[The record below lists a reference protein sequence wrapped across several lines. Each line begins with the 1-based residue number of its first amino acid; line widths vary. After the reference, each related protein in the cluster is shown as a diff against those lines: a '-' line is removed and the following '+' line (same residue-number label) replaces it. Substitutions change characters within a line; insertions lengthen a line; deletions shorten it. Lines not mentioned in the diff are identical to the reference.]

1 MKVLNICSYRFI
13 DHGIDKLG
21 RHLYGLQEVVER
33 GHKTLLTLCVE
44 ARADDPPPAVETG
57 EPPPSPPSFTGPSL
71 APEVDLPLAPVERRF
86 GRAGQVVLS
95 SNFGLSGYSSRYS
108 NSGAHFSGITVG
120 PGIDMFVLDHLS
132 IGADLAFTRV
142 ETTGYAADGGL
153 YTARATQLSAGARL
167 ALNVPLGAHLSW
179 WPRVTAGYKTTHEE
193 EPLPSG
199 PLTPSSA
206 GPATGVTNARGAF
219 VVVYAPL
226 LVHPVAHFFLGFGP
240 SMTRDL
246 GRTASVAVRPVH
258 DQTSLG
264 AYALVGGWL

>member
-1 MKVLNICSYRFI
+1 MPSVP
-13 DHGIDKLG
+13 
-21 RHLYGLQEVVER
+21 Q
-33 GHKTLLTLCVE
+33 
-44 ARADDPPPAVETG
+44 
-57 EPPPSPPSFTGPSL
+57 EPPPSPPSFTFAPSAPSAPPAD
-71 APEVDLPLAPVERRF
+71 APEGPVERRF
-86 GRAGQVVLS
+86 GRGGQVVLS

-108 NSGAHFSGITVG
+108 SSEAHFSGITVG
-120 PGIDMFVLDHLS
+120 PGIDVFVVDHLS
-132 IGADLAFTRV
+132 LGVDLAFGRADS
-142 ETTGYAADGGL
+142 TGYAADGAL
-153 YTARATQLSAGARL
+153 YTSRATHLSAGARV
-167 ALNVPLGAHLSW
+167 AVDVPLGAHLSW

-240 SMTRDL
+240 TMSRDL

-258 DQTSLG
+258 DQTTLG